1 MDEIILFFLGLGA
14 FALVFI
20 APIVNYFR
28 LRSIQEHQQTGFDSL
43 RLELGRL
50 QKKLTELSKASAPVA
65 PPTPTVAEPTVT
77 PSQSEEVVL
86 TEEEPILTPIPT
98 TPPPTLKLP
107 QHIFGPTPPGVAAAS
122 VTPAASAT
130 PKASTPRPT
139 FEPLPPRVPSRF
151 EVAAKETLHKIWNW
165 IIVGEEHVPAGV
177 SMEFAV
183 ASQWLLRIGVLLG
196 LVLVG
201 YFLTYSIK
209 NGWLGPQ
216 ARVALSTVTGLILL
230 IVGTRILGKKYHV
243 MGQGLMG
250 AGLATL
256 YFSVFAAA
264 NMYDLLPAAP
274 AFALM
279 AAITILAGGIAVRF
293 DSMLVAVLG
302 IIGGYGTPLMLST
315 GVVDFVGLYGY
326 MLVLGIGVLGICYWK
341 NWPLVNYLSF
351 FATYALFF
359 ASMRAYDKTHFHEVM
374 PFLVA
379 FFVLFSTMIFLY
391 KVVRKSKS
399 NLLDLIALFVNAG
412 VFFVVGS
419 QLIEEVHGRRWI
431 AALSLGLVAFY
442 IAHIYLFLRRKL
454 VDRELLVSLFGLSA
468 FFLAITMPLVLSR
481 QWITASWAI
490 QAVVFLWVA
499 QKLGSQFV
507 RHIAFLLFFVV
518 LARFCFYDLGRQ
530 FTAGLAT
537 TAELPWNEYVKALV
551 ERLVSFGIPIASFG
565 IAYRMLDRQ
574 PKGDDGVVSREND
587 VQPWLGKSSTLHVLV
602 FAAIVMAFLYLH
614 LELNRTVGVL
624 YGPARLPVL
633 TILWI
638 GLCGF
643 FLFEYSR
650 TGGMLFL
657 GLLGLALF
665 AVVGKLLAVDLPAWG
680 VNEQLLYMTPYS
692 FRDAAMRLIDFGAII
707 GFFGGAYAIFAK
719 RQLSQN
725 DGGSE
730 QIRNVL
736 GFASLAMLFVYLT
749 LEVNS
754 YLFHNY
760 EGLRAGGVS
769 VLWAIFAL
777 VLIWRGISKNIAA
790 LRYLGLALFVI
801 VTGKV
806 FFNDLARLEQF
817 WRMVA
822 LVPLVILFF
831 AGSFVYLKFKDN
843 FTVAETSL
851 KSEEKP

>member
-1 MDEIILFFLGLGA
+1 
-14 FALVFI
+14 
-20 APIVNYFR
+20 
-28 LRSIQEHQQTGFDSL
+28 
-43 RLELGRL
+43 
-50 QKKLTELSKASAPVA
+50 
-65 PPTPTVAEPTVT
+65 
-77 PSQSEEVVL
+77 
-86 TEEEPILTPIPT
+86 
-98 TPPPTLKLP
+98 
-107 QHIFGPTPPGVAAAS
+107 
-122 VTPAASAT
+122 
-130 PKASTPRPT
+130 
-139 FEPLPPRVPSRF
+139 
-151 EVAAKETLHKIWNW
+151 
-165 IIVGEEHVPAGV
+165 
-177 SMEFAV
+177 
-183 ASQWLLRIGVLLG
+183 
-196 LVLVG
+196 
-201 YFLTYSIK
+201 
-209 NGWLGPQ
+209 
-216 ARVALSTVTGLILL
+216 
-230 IVGTRILGKKYHV
+230 
-243 MGQGLMG
+243 
-250 AGLATL
+250 
-256 YFSVFAAA
+256 SVFAAA

-279 AAITILAGGIAVRF
+279 AAITVLAGGIAVRF

-315 GVVDFVGLYGY
+315 GAVDFVGLYGY

-359 ASMRAYDKTHFHEVM
+359 ASMRAYDKTHFQEVM

-419 QLIEEVHGRRWI
+419 HLIEEVHGRRWI
-431 AALSLGLVAFY
+431 AALTLGLVAFY
-442 IAHIYLFLRRKL
+442 IAHIFLFLRRKL

-507 RHIAFLLFFVV
+507 RHISLLLFVVV
-518 LARFCFYDLGRQ
+518 LARFCFYDLGQQ
-530 FTAGLAT
+530 FTAGFAT

-650 TGGMLFL
+650 TGGILFL
-657 GLLGLALF
+657 GLLGLALI

-692 FRDAAMRLIDFGAII
+692 FRDAAMRFIDFGAII

-719 RQLSQN
+719 RESA
-725 DGGSE
+725 E

-754 YLFHNY
+754 YLYHNY
-760 EGLRAGGVS
+760 DGLRAGGVS

-777 VLIWRGISKNIAA
+777 VLIWRGISKSIAV

-831 AGSFVYLKFKDN
+831 AGSFIYLKFKDN
-843 FTVAETSL
+843 FTVAQASP